1 MTWQSIVL
9 ALGQILFI
17 VALLPSI
24 LTKDKPE
31 IWTSVLTGTVAL
43 SIAVTYLT
51 LHIELASAMAFL
63 NFVAWGVLAIQKLR
77 QPHRSKTPRKRT
89 AKHAR

>member
-1 MTWQSIVL
+1 MTWQSVVL

-31 IWTSVLTGTVAL
+31 IWTAIMTGTVAL
-43 SIAVTYLT
+43 SISITYFT
-51 LHIELASAMAFL
+51 LHIELAAWMALL
-63 NFVAWGVLAIQKLR
+63 NFVAWGILAVQKYR
-77 QPHRSKTPRKRT
+77 QPKPLKKVRRT
-89 AKHAR
+89 KPI